1 MKGRIVKALS
11 GFYYVKHGEA
21 VYESRAR
28 GVFKK
33 QGITP
38 LVGDECEFE
47 ITHEGDMEA
56 FVTKIYPRKN
66 SFIRPPIANVD
77 TLCIVVSA
85 GKPAPAPGVI
95 DRLLVMA
102 EEADTHAMLCVNKID
117 EADEET
123 LAMLEDTYSDIYP
136 LVRISARTGEGKEE
150 LIAALGSE
158 RTAFA
163 GASGVGKSTIVNM
176 LKPSGGAETGELSD
190 KTGRG
195 KNTTRH
201 VETFELDGGGV
212 VYDTPGFTSFEIPG
226 KEEAD
231 LQFMF
236 PEMRPLIGKCR
247 FDDCRHLK
255 EPGCVITEAVENG
268 QIKRSRYESYVSQLE
283 DIRKN
288 NSY

>member
-11 GFYYVKHGEA
+11 GFYYVRHGDD

-28 GVFKK
+28 GIFKK
-33 QGITP
+33 RGMTP
-38 LVGDECEFE
+38 LVGDEVDFE
-47 ITHEGDMEA
+47 VTHEGDMEA

-102 EEADTHAMLCVNKID
+102 EEADTNAMICINKID

-123 LAMLEDTYSDIYP
+123 LSMLEDTYRDIYP
-136 LVRISARTGEGKEE
+136 LVKISAKTGEGKEE
-150 LIAALGSE
+150 FLSALKGA

-176 LKPSGGAETGELSD
+176 LKPSGGALTGELSE

-195 KNTTRH
+195 RNTTRH
-201 VETFELDGGGV
+201 VESFIIAGGGV
-212 VYDTPGFTSFEIPG
+212 IYDTPGFTSFEIPG
-226 KEEAD
+226 KDEED

-247 FDDCRHLK
+247 FDNCRHLA
-255 EPGCVITEAVENG
+255 EPGCAVTEAVEQG
-268 QIKRSRYESYVSQLE
+268 YIKRSRYDSYVSQLE

>member
-11 GFYYVKHGEA
+11 GFYYVRHGDD

-38 LVGDECEFE
+38 LVGDECEFD

-56 FVTKIYPRKN
+56 FVTKILPRKN

-77 TLCIVVSA
+77 ILCIVVSA
-85 GKPAPAPGVI
+85 GRPAPAPGVI

-102 EEADTHAMLCVNKID
+102 EEADTKAMICINKID
-117 EADEET
+117 DADEET
-123 LAMLEDTYSDIYP
+123 LAMLKDTYTGIYP
-136 LVRISARTGEGKEE
+136 LVMISAMTGEGRDD
-150 LIAALGSE
+150 LLSAIGSE

-176 LKPSGGAETGELSD
+176 LKPSEGALTGSLSD

-201 VETFELDGGGV
+201 VETFRLPGGGV
-212 VYDTPGFTSFEIPG
+212 IYDTPGFTSFEIPG

-236 PEMRPLIGKCR
+236 PEMRPLIGQCR
-247 FDDCRHLK
+247 FDDCRHLA
-255 EPGCVITEAVENG
+255 EPGCAVTEAVEDG
-268 QIKRSRYESYVSQLE
+268 RIGRSRYESYVSQLE

>member
-1 MKGRIVKALS
+1 
-11 GFYYVKHGEA
+11 
-21 VYESRAR
+21 
-28 GVFKK
+28 
-33 QGITP
+33 
-38 LVGDECEFE
+38 
-47 ITHEGDMEA
+47 
-56 FVTKIYPRKN
+56 
-66 SFIRPPIANVD
+66 
-77 TLCIVVSA
+77 
-85 GKPAPAPGVI
+85 
-95 DRLLVMA
+95 
-102 EEADTHAMLCVNKID
+102 
-117 EADEET
+117 
-123 LAMLEDTYSDIYP
+123 
-136 LVRISARTGEGKEE
+136 
-150 LIAALGSE
+150 
-158 RTAFA
+158 
-163 GASGVGKSTIVNM
+163 M

-236 PEMRPLIGKCR
+236 PEMRPLIGQCR

-255 EPGCVITEAVENG
+255 EPGCVVTEAVENG